1 MERERETVESLRKF
15 VKALVKARVKD
26 KAGWQRWKK
35 SHEAEME
42 KFFWYKKTSPK
53 MPSITALVGAFF
65 HPTQPFIG
73 LNYTPVAHNTL
84 HAFPEGWTL
93 PLRLCRGII
102 FSRRGKLL
110 AKPFAKFFNYGEHE
124 ETKILPDG
132 PFEATVKH
140 DGHLGIIFEYENKF
154 WLTTR
159 GDFQSRTSKIGGEML
174 AAYANAY
181 AWKASVPKDLTV
193 LVEIIHPSTK
203 VHLDYA
209 GDEKFILIGACD
221 RKTLKDL
228 THAELYN
235 LGALVGLPV
244 TELWSIK
251 SVSDMRKL
259 MENLTIQNREGFV
272 ARYPDGLRV
281 KFKFATYI
289 NKMVGAKLGYRY
301 IMKRMMAGNLEKM
314 IKFLPEE
321 ISAQAQEM
329 VVKLQKVRQLAAS
342 EKEKREYLYN
352 LVPKEESNSGYRNVC
367 REFLKF
373 LDKQ

>member
-1 MERERETVESLRKF
+1 LRNEKKAVESLQEF

-26 KAGWQRWKK
+26 KAGWRRWKK
-35 SHEAEME
+35 RHEAEME
-42 KFFWYKKTSPK
+42 KFFWHKKTGAK
-53 MPSITALVGAFF
+53 MPSITALVGVFF
-65 HPTQPFIG
+65 HPTEPFIG

-84 HAFPEGWTL
+84 HAFPDGWTL

-110 AKPFAKFFNYGEHE
+110 AKPFTKFFNYGEHE
-124 ETKILPDG
+124 ETKNLPVG

-159 GDFQSRTSKIGGEML
+159 GDFQSRTSKIGSEML
-174 AAYANAY
+174 AAYAKKGWQENL
-181 AWKASVPKDLTV
+181 PKDLTV

-209 GDEKFILIGACD
+209 GEKKFILIGACD
-221 RKTLKDL
+221 RKTLEDL
-228 THAELYN
+228 THVELYN
-235 LGALVGLPV
+235 LGALLGLPV
-244 TELWSIK
+244 AERWNVE
-251 SVSDMRKL
+251 SVTDMKKL
-259 MENLTIQNREGFV
+259 MEDLTVQNREGFV
-272 ARYPDGLRV
+272 ARFQNSLRV
-281 KFKFATYI
+281 KFKFSTYI
-289 NKMVGAKLGYRY
+289 NKMVGAKLSYRY
-301 IMKRMMAGNLEKM
+301 IMKRIMAGNLEKM

-321 ISAQAQEM
+321 IYGEAQKM
-329 VVKLQKVRQLAAS
+329 VENLRKVKDLNVP

-352 LVPKEESNSGYRNVC
+352 LVPEKESNSGYRSVC

-373 LDKQ
+373 LEKN